1 MQLTGKT
8 KYMNNI
14 YVNPVGIIKKSI
26 YLIMNSLIKP
36 VSTILAK
43 RSTIA
48 IWYVIGKRNPTVNTV
63 VKDSQS

>member
-1 MQLTGKT
+1 M
-8 KYMNNI
+8 
-14 YVNPVGIIKKSI
+14 SI
-26 YLIMNSLIKP
+26 PWELLKRVFILFYLITNSLIKP

-48 IWYVIGKRNPTVNTV
+48 IWYAIGKRNPTVNTV

>member
-1 MQLTGKT
+1 
-8 KYMNNI
+8 
-14 YVNPVGIIKKSI
+14 
-26 YLIMNSLIKP
+26 MNSLIKP

-48 IWYVIGKRNPTVNTV
+48 IWYAVGKRNSTVNTV